1 MKYARQA
8 SLWLSAL
15 SAIVLAGC
23 STLTVNVDEPSQWF
37 SEVELPSSPTLD
49 RVQLPLEPD
58 LEIAVVEG
66 QEVFILTPEG
76 MTQLEAFVIA
86 AYANEDVLDA
96 AQDWLGA
103 QHAQLE
109 QMALIGQA
117 TEAQAAIFRSA
128 YINEAQS
135 CRWLLAGGAGL
146 SAAALILMGVS
157 L

>member
-1 MKYARQA
+1 M
-8 SLWLSAL
+8 
-15 SAIVLAGC
+15 LAGC
-23 STLTVNVDEPSQWF
+23 STLTVNVDEPSSWF
-37 SEVELPSSPTLD
+37 SEVELSGSPALD

-66 QEVFILTPEG
+66 QEVFVLTSEA

-96 AQDWLGA
+96 AEDWLRA

-109 QMALIGQA
+109 QMTLIGQA

-146 SAAALILMGVS
+146 SAAALILMGVA